1 MACCNIYIVNGV
13 SLGIEVATWILIF
26 ITSFFTNGGALEKLS
41 WSVGCSLFGLAL
53 LGLEFYGLIKRNE
66 MKKSFIAM
74 AAACIFRCI
83 RIGIM
88 ILVPIYAIPYAI
100 CTKK

>member
-41 WSVGCSLFGLAL
+41 WSVGCSLIGLGL

-66 MKKSFIAM
+66 MKKSFISM
-74 AAACIFRCI
+74 VAACIFRCI

-88 ILVPIYAIPYAI
+88 IGIPV